1 MIYVT
6 GSSGFLGKHLL
17 TKLSSPISIPHSKLS
32 TIKLED
38 FDRFFYLAS
47 YGNLIEHDNGP
58 DGTAKVVKANVTDLC
73 HVLDQAIR
81 HKFKSFVFMSTSSVK
96 LQVQTTYSR
105 TKRAAEEI
113 LLAYREKYHVQIIIV
128 RPFSITGCGEQPSH
142 LIPTLI
148 RSCMTGEKINFVKEP
163 KHDFIDV
170 EDIVDG
176 LLNLSD
182 NQAGGI
188 YELGSGKSYSNQEVL
203 EIVEKVIGK
212 KANVNNVSCL
222 RSYDNLNWVSTN
234 FRARSFGWLPK
245 KSLEQ
250 SIVEMVK
257 QYDA

>member
-1 MIYVT
+1 MIEYI
-6 GSSGFLGKHLL
+6 SGNGFVGKHLNKRL
-17 TKLSSPISIPHSKLS
+17 NATLIPHSKLS
-32 TIKLED
+32 SIILEP
-38 FDRFFYLAS
+38 FERFFFLS
-47 YGNLIEHDNGP
+47 GYGNLIEHDDGP

-105 TKRAAEEI
+105 TKKAAEEI

-128 RPFSITGCGEQPSH
+128 RPFSIVGVGEQPTH

-148 RSCMTGEKINFVKEP
+148 RSCMTGEKINFVKESR
-163 KHDFIDV
+163 HDFISVDDV
-170 EDIVDG
+170 VDG
-176 LLNLSD
+176 ILNLSD

-203 EIVEKVIGK
+203 EIVEKVTGK
-212 KANVNNVSCL
+212 KANVNIVSSL
-222 RSYDNLNWVSTN
+222 RAYDNLNWVSTN

-245 KSLEQ
+245 VSLEQ
-250 SIVEMVK
+250 SITNMVK
-257 QYDA
+257 AYDVK